1 MNTRTHLP
9 VTHPRTAR
17 AGSRKDDRG
26 QAALEF
32 LGWLPVLL
40 LVGLL
45 AVQLGLGA
53 FAAQQAGTAA
63 RAAARVAAD
72 PDAETSAQQAAQ
84 AAVSDWLADGTNVPP
99 PNDWGD
105 GVTVTV
111 TVRVRVPSVVPGIEF
126 GFAEKSATMP
136 AD

>member
-1 MNTRTHLP
+1 MDTSTHTP
-9 VTHPRTAR
+9 VTHLRTAR
-17 AGSRKDDRG
+17 TGSRKDDRG

-72 PDAETSAQQAAQ
+72 PDAEMSAQQAAQ
-84 AAVSDWLADGTNVPP
+84 EAVSGWLADGTDANE
-99 PNDWGD
+99 NDWGD

-111 TVRVRVPSVVPGIEF
+111 RVEIPSVVPGIDF
-126 GFAEKSATMP
+126 GPAEKSATMP

>member
-45 AVQLGLGA
+45 AVQLGLAA

-63 RAAARVAAD
+63 RAAARVVSD
-72 PDAETSAQQAAQ
+72 PDADMGAQQAAKE
-84 AAVSDWLADGTNVPP
+84 AVSDWLADGTDAAP
-99 PNDWGD
+99 PNYWGD

-111 TVRVRVPSVVPGIEF
+111 TVEVPSLIPGFDGF
-126 GFAEKSATMP
+126 GTAEKSATMP

>member
-63 RAAARVAAD
+63 RAAARVVSD
-72 PDAETSAQQAAQ
+72 PDADMGAQQAAKE
-84 AAVSDWLADGTNVPP
+84 AVSDWLAGRTDAQK
-99 PNDWGD
+99 NDWGD

-111 TVRVRVPSVVPGIEF
+111 TVEVPSLIPGFDDF
-126 GFAEKSATMP
+126 GTAEKSATMP

>member
-1 MNTRTHLP
+1 MDTSAHTP
-9 VTHPRTAR
+9 VTYPRTAR
-17 AGSRKDDRG
+17 AGSRRDDRG

-45 AVQLGLGA
+45 VVQLGLGA

-63 RAAARVAAD
+63 RAAARVVAD

-84 AAVSDWLADGTNVPP
+84 EAVSGWLADGTHADE
-99 PNDWGD
+99 NDWGD
-105 GVTVTV
+105 GVTVIV
-111 TVRVRVPSVVPGIEF
+111 TVEVPSVIPGIDF
-126 GFAEKSATMP
+126 GTAEKSATMP

>member
-1 MNTRTHLP
+1 MSIRAYTRP
-9 VTHPRTAR
+9 
-17 AGSRKDDRG
+17 RKDDRG

-45 AVQLGLGA
+45 VVQLGLGA

-63 RAAARVAAD
+63 RAAARVVAAD
-72 PDAETSAQQAAQ
+72 PDAGMNARQAAQ
-84 AAVSDWLADGTNVPP
+84 EAVSDWLADGTDADK
-99 PNDWGD
+99 NDWGD

-111 TVRVRVPSVVPGIEF
+111 TVEVPSVIPGMKNF
-126 GFAEKSATMP
+126 GIAEKSATMP

>member
-1 MNTRTHLP
+1 MSIRAYTRL
-9 VTHPRTAR
+9 RKDDR
-17 AGSRKDDRG
+17 GRSRRDDRG

-45 AVQLGLGA
+45 VVQLGLGA

-63 RAAARVAAD
+63 RAAARVVAERD
-72 PDAETSAQQAAQ
+72 PEMTAQQVAQ
-84 AAVSDWLADGTNVPP
+84 ETVSGWLAGGTDAV

-111 TVRVRVPSVVPGIEF
+111 RIRVPSVIPGIDSF
-126 GFAEKSATMP
+126 GPAEKSATMP